1 MPNESKGNFIG
12 LLFVAL
18 IAAIG
23 VYIVYAGLGKF
34 GRGPNDAPGWVLI
47 AAGAAFLFAAASMGI
62 SAVAYFTTGAKA
74 GRDGSLGDDAPR
86 PLRATQI
93 ILSLGVVALL
103 ATVATWVAFNPG
115 EPGNTARS
123 LAFASGA
130 VLIWTMFAGF
140 SVWRL
145 RKLFR

>member
-1 MPNESKGNFIG
+1 MPDETKGNFIG

-47 AAGAAFLFAAASMGI
+47 AAGAAFLSAAASMGMNAI
-62 SAVAYFTTGAKA
+62 AYFATGAKA
-74 GRDGSLGDDAPR
+74 GRNGNLGDDAP
-86 PLRATQI
+86 PLLRAAQI
-93 ILSLGVVALL
+93 ILSLAVVALL

-115 EPGNTARS
+115 EPGNTGRQ

-130 VLIWTMFAGF
+130 ILIWTIFAGF
-140 SVWRL
+140 AYFRL
-145 RKLFR
+145 RKLLR

>member
-1 MPNESKGNFIG
+1 MPDETKGNLIG

-47 AAGAAFLFAAASMGI
+47 AAGAAFLSAAASMGI
-62 SAVAYFTTGAKA
+62 SAIGGIFFGVKA
-74 GRDGSLGDDAPR
+74 GRDGSLGDDAPH
-86 PLRATQI
+86 PLRAAQM
-93 ILSLGVVALL
+93 ILSLAVVALL

-115 EPGNTARS
+115 EPGNSGRQF
-123 LAFASGA
+123 AFASGA
-130 VLIWTMFAGF
+130 VLIWTIFAGF
-140 SVWRL
+140 AVWRL